1 MSAGSRA
8 AVSPANTMRPRI
20 LLLSLAA
27 AIIVALVV
35 LSLADSLLV
44 DLLWF
49 STLGYRQ
56 VFKITISA
64 ELAIFAIV
72 WVVAFL
78 AIGISGMIALR
89 FSRERER
96 LHVVGRSDEMVE
108 VNLPE
113 LIRALGD
120 RVPWK
125 LLVLGGAAILALF
138 AAQGEASSWDVYLK
152 ALYGV
157 PFGVKEPAFGLDVGF
172 YVFTL
177 PFLEELRDLFLMIL
191 VLTTGLT
198 AAVYWARGSFDFRQS
213 PPQVTPT
220 CAAHLSVLFGIF
232 FVQRA
237 TSYWLA
243 RYALTLHT
251 NGVVFG
257 LRYVD
262 QILWKPGLWLLVAL
276 AVIAAAICFANLR
289 ERGLRL
295 PVAAAIVVFGPSII
309 LNLLQPAIER
319 LWVKP
324 DELRVEEPYLVR
336 NIEMT
341 RRAYRL
347 DTVDVKPFAGVGELT
362 PASLEQDS
370 TTIKNIRLWDPRP
383 LIATYRQ
390 LQEIRLYYDF
400 KDVDIDR
407 YWIDNSETQV
417 MLSARELNVDL
428 LPPNAQTWVNQ
439 HLKFTHGYGIVMSPV
454 HTKDQEGMPVLYIK
468 NIPPQSSVGI
478 KITQPGIYFGEE
490 PDVYAIVKALT
501 PEFDYARGNDNV
513 FDFYKGS
520 DGVPISGFWRRLLFS
535 FYYRDINLLV
545 TENIVAGS
553 RILLRRNINQ
563 RIATVAPFLNQDRDP
578 YMIVHD
584 GGLYWIVDCYTV
596 SDHYPYSEKNG
607 DQINYIRNS
616 VKAVVNAYTGETEFY
631 VADPEDPMIRAWDR
645 IYPGMFKPIR
655 KMPHELRAHIRYP
668 EDFFL
673 IQADIYR
680 TYHMTDPA
688 VFYNRE
694 DLWNFPR
701 ENFADETT
709 PMQPYYVIMR
719 LPGETSAEYILML
732 PMVPQGRDNMIS
744 WLAARCDGADYGHL
758 FEFAFPKD
766 RLFYGPYQ
774 IQARINQNPDISR
787 QLSLWNQSGSK
798 VILGNLLVIP
808 LADSLLYV
816 EPLYIRAQNGQLPE
830 LQRVLASYGDSTVM
844 GDDLESTLAAL
855 FTGTKNAAPIVTKG
869 APPPQPAVVVAAARA
884 GSARAV
890 PGKVTPDLQ
899 GAASHYNRALQ
910 ALRHGDWTQF
920 ADEMHKLGQN
930 LGQPDESMH
939 H

>member
-1 MSAGSRA
+1 
-8 AVSPANTMRPRI
+8 MRPRT
-20 LLLSLAA
+20 LLFALAA
-27 AIIVALVV
+27 VVIVAFVV
-35 LSLADSLLV
+35 LSLGDSLVV

-49 STLGYRQ
+49 GTLGYRQ
-56 VFKITISA
+56 VFMITLGA
-64 ELAIFAIV
+64 QVAIFAIA
-72 WVVAFL
+72 WAVAFL
-78 AIGISGMIALR
+78 AIWISGMIALR
-89 FSRERER
+89 LSPERGR
-96 LHVVGRSDEMVE
+96 LHVLGRSDEMVQ

-125 LLVLGGAAILALF
+125 ILVLGGAAILALF
-138 AAQGEASSWDVYLK
+138 AALGEASSWSVYLK
-152 ALYGV
+152 ALHGV

-177 PFLEELRDLFLMIL
+177 PLLEELRDLFLMIL
-191 VLTTGLT
+191 VLTAVLT
-198 AAVYWARGSFDFRQS
+198 TAVYWTRGALDFRKS
-213 PPQVTPT
+213 PPLIAPA
-220 CAAHLSVLFGIF
+220 CAAHLSVLLGLF

-237 TSYWLA
+237 MSYWLA

-262 QILWKPGLWLLVAL
+262 HILWKPGLWLLVAL
-276 AVIAAAICFANLR
+276 ALIAAAMCFANLR
-289 ERGLRL
+289 ERGFRL
-295 PVAAAIVVFGPSII
+295 PLAAAIVVFGLSFI
-309 LNLLQPAIER
+309 LNLVQPAIER

-324 DELRVEEPYLVR
+324 NELRVEEPYLVR

-347 DTVDVKPFAGVGELT
+347 DTVDVKPFEGVGELT

-390 LQEIRLYYDF
+390 LQEIRLYYNF
-400 KDVDIDR
+400 RDVDIDR

-428 LPPNAQTWVNQ
+428 LPPDAQTWVNR

-454 HTKDQEGMPVLYIK
+454 HAKDQEGLPLLYIK

-478 KITQPGIYFGEE
+478 KIVQPGIYFGEE
-490 PDVYAIVKALT
+490 PDVYAIAKGLT
-501 PEFDYARGNDNV
+501 PEFDYPRGNANV
-513 FDFYKGS
+513 LDFYKGNA
-520 DGVPISGFWRRLLFS
+520 GVPVSGFWRRLLFS
-535 FYYRDINLLV
+535 FYYHDINLLV
-545 TENIVAGS
+545 TEGIVPDS
-553 RILLRRNINQ
+553 RILMRRNINQ
-563 RIATVAPFLNQDRDP
+563 RLAVLAPFLNQDHDP
-578 YMIVHD
+578 YIVAYN
-584 GGLYWIVDCYTV
+584 GRLVWIVDCYTV
-596 SDHYPYSEKNG
+596 SDHYPYSQRSG

-616 VKAVVNAYTGETEFY
+616 VKAVVDAYTGHVNFY
-631 VADPEDPMIRAWDR
+631 VADPEDPIIQTWAR
-645 IYPGMFKPIR
+645 IFPGMFKPLTA
-655 KMPHELRAHIRYP
+655 MPADLRAHIRYP
-668 EDFFL
+668 KDFFL

-680 TYHMTDPA
+680 TYHMTDPE

-694 DLWNFPR
+694 DLWSFPR
-701 ENFADETT
+701 ENYADEIV

-719 LPGETSAEYILML
+719 LPGETNAEYILML

-758 FEFAFPKD
+758 FEFAFSKD
-766 RLFYGPYQ
+766 RLFYGPFQ
-774 IQARINQNPDISR
+774 IQARINQNPEIS
-787 QLSLWNQSGSK
+787 QQYSLWNQMGSK

-808 LADSLLYV
+808 LEDSLLYV

-830 LQRVLASYGDSTVM
+830 LQRVLASYGDRTVM

-855 FTGTKNAAPIVTKG
+855 FTGAKRTPPVVTK
-869 APPPQPAVVVAAARA
+869 AAPQPAAIAAA
-884 GSARAV
+884 
-890 PGKVTPDLQ
+890 PGNLTPDLQ
-899 GAASHYNRALQ
+899 VAAVHYKLALQ
-910 ALRHGDWTQF
+910 ALRQGDWAQF
-920 ADEMHKLGQN
+920 GAEIEKLGQD
-930 LGQPDESMH
+930 LGQPAASIH

>member
-1 MSAGSRA
+1 
-8 AVSPANTMRPRI
+8 MRPRI
-20 LLLSLAA
+20 FLFGLAA
-27 AIIVALVV
+27 VIILALVL

-49 STLGYRQ
+49 STLGYRNI
-56 VFKITISA
+56 FTITLGA
-64 ELAIFAIV
+64 RVAIFTIAWMI
-72 WVVAFL
+72 AFL
-78 AIGISGMIALR
+78 AIWISGMIALR
-89 FSRERER
+89 LSRERGR
-96 LHVVGRSDEMVE
+96 LHVLGRSHEMVE
-108 VNLPE
+108 VNLPD

-157 PFGVKEPAFGLDVGF
+157 PFGLKEPAFGLDVGF
-172 YVFTL
+172 YVFSL

-191 VLTTGLT
+191 VLTTGLAT
-198 AAVYWARGSFDFRQS
+198 AIYWARGSLDFRKS
-213 PPQVTPT
+213 PPQITPA
-220 CAAHLSVLFGIF
+220 CAAHLSVLLGVF
-232 FVQRA
+232 FVQR
-237 TSYWLA
+237 TVSYWIA

-262 QILWKPGLWLLVAL
+262 HILWKPGLWLLVAL
-276 AVIAAAICFANLR
+276 SIVAVGLCLANLR
-289 ERGLRL
+289 ERGLRF
-295 PVAAAIVVFGPSII
+295 PVAAVVVVFGPSIV

-319 LWVKP
+319 LRVKP
-324 DELRVEEPYLVR
+324 DELRVEQPYLAR

-347 DTVDVKPFAGVGELT
+347 DTIDVKPFAGVGELT

-383 LIATYRQ
+383 LIDTYRQ

-400 KDVDIDR
+400 RNVDIDR

-417 MLSARELNVDL
+417 MLSARELNIDL
-428 LPPNAQTWVNQ
+428 LAPNAQTWVNQ

-454 HTKDQEGMPVLYIK
+454 HTKNQEGLPILYIK
-468 NIPPQSSVGI
+468 NIPPQSDVGI
-478 KITQPGIYFGEE
+478 NVTQPGIYFGEE

-513 FDFYKGS
+513 FDFYKGNG
-520 DGVPISGFWRRLLFS
+520 GVPVSGFWRRLLFS
-535 FYYRDINLLV
+535 FYYHDINLLV
-545 TENIVAGS
+545 TENIVPGS

-563 RIATVAPFLNQDRDP
+563 RLATLAPFLNQDRDP
-578 YMIVHD
+578 YMVVHD
-584 GGLYWIVDCYTV
+584 GRLYWIVDCYTV
-596 SDHYPYSEKNG
+596 SDHYPYSQKNS

-616 VKAVVNAYTGETEFY
+616 VKVVVDAYTGETDFY
-631 VADPEDPMIRAWDR
+631 VADPEDPVIRTWGR
-645 IYPGMFKPIR
+645 VYPGMFKPLSE
-655 KMPHELRAHIRYP
+655 MPQELHAHIRYP

-694 DLWNFPR
+694 DLWTFPR
-701 ENFADETT
+701 ENYADETT
-709 PMQPYYVIMR
+709 QMQPYYVIMR
-719 LPGETSAEYILML
+719 LPGETNAEYILML

-758 FEFAFPKD
+758 FEFAFSKD

-787 QLSLWNQSGSK
+787 QLSLWNQLGSR

-808 LADSLLYV
+808 LEDSLLYV

-830 LQRVLASYGDSTVM
+830 LQRVLASYGDRTVM

-855 FTGTKNAAPIVTKG
+855 FTGGKSGPPVITKG
-869 APPPQPAVVVAAARA
+869 APQPAVEVAA
-884 GSARAV
+884 V
-890 PGKVTPDLQ
+890 PVGAAPGNVTPDLQ
-899 GAASHYNRALQ
+899 GAAAHYNRALQ
-910 ALRHGDWTQF
+910 ALRLGDWAQF
-920 ADEMHKLGQN
+920 GAEMQKMGQD
-930 LGQPDESMH
+930 LGQPAASMH